1 MTDFATLLRGKPLMA
16 ILRNVPVERAVALAE
31 TVWDSGLGAVEVPI
45 QTPDAVECLRAVAA
59 AAAARGAVVGAG
71 TVVTVEQV
79 KAAADAGA
87 VFTVA
92 PGLDQEVVAASL
104 AAGLPHLPGVAT
116 PSEVHHAVRAGCT
129 WLKAFPAASLGA
141 GWLREVRGPFP
152 DVRFVATGGI
162 GAHNAREFLSAGA
175 EALGVGGAVTR
186 PGGLDDLL
194 AVLKA

>member
-1 MTDFATLLRGKPLMA
+1 MTDFAMLLHGKPLMA
-16 ILRNVPVERAVALAE
+16 ILRNVPIDRAVALAQ

-45 QTPDAVECLRAVAA
+45 QTPEAIECLRAVAS

-79 KAAADAGA
+79 HAARAAGA

-92 PGLDQEVVAASL
+92 PGLDLDVVAASVS
-104 AAGLPHLPGVAT
+104 AGLPHLPGVAT
-116 PSEVHHAVRAGCT
+116 PSEVQHAVKAGCG
-129 WLKAFPAASLGA
+129 WLKAFPAGSLGA

-162 GAHNAREFLSAGA
+162 GAHNARDFLAAGA

-186 PGGLDDLL
+186 EGGLAELL
-194 AVLKA
+194 AVLRA

>member
-1 MTDFATLLRGKPLMA
+1 MTDFATLLHGKPLMA
-16 ILRNVPVERAVALAE
+16 ILRNVPIDRAVALAE

-45 QTPDAVECLRAVAA
+45 QTPEAVECLRAVAS

-79 KAAADAGA
+79 HAAKAAGA

-92 PGLDQEVVAASL
+92 PGLDLDVVAASVS
-104 AAGLPHLPGVAT
+104 AGLPHLPGVAT
-116 PSEVHHAVRAGCT
+116 PSEVHHAVKAGCG
-129 WLKAFPAASLGA
+129 WLKAFPAGSLGP

-162 GAHNAREFLSAGA
+162 GAHNARDFLNAGA

-186 PGGLDDLL
+186 EGGLAELL
-194 AVLKA
+194 AVLRA

>member
-31 TVWDSGLGAVEVPI
+31 TVWASGLGAVEVPI
-45 QTPDAVECLRAVAA
+45 QTPEAVECLRAVAA

-79 KAAADAGA
+79 AVAADAGA

-92 PGLDQEVVAASL
+92 PGLDLDVVAASA

-116 PSEVHHAVRAGCT
+116 PSEVHHAVKAGCD
-129 WLKAFPAASLGA
+129 WLKAFPAGSLGPN
-141 GWLREVRGPFP
+141 WLREVRGPFP

-162 GAHNAREFLSAGA
+162 GAHNARDFLAAGA
-175 EALGVGGAVTR
+175 QALGVGGAVTR
-186 PGGLDDLL
+186 EGGLDELL
-194 AVLKA
+194 AVLRA

>member
-1 MTDFATLLRGKPLMA
+1 MTDFATLLAGKPLMA
-16 ILRNVPVERAVALAE
+16 ILRNVPIERAVSLAE
-31 TVWDSGLGAVEVPI
+31 AVWDSGLGAVEVPI
-45 QTPDAVECLRAVAA
+45 QNPQAVECLRAVAA
-59 AAAARGAVVGAG
+59 AAKSRGAVVGAG

-79 KAAADAGA
+79 AVAADAGA

-92 PGLDQEVVAASL
+92 PGLDLDVVAASA

-116 PSEVHHAVRAGCT
+116 PSEVHHAVKAGCT

-162 GAHNAREFLSAGA
+162 GAHNARDFL
-175 EALGVGGAVTR
+175 
-186 PGGLDDLL
+186 
-194 AVLKA
+194 